1 MLKYLLALLFVFS
14 GTHCSAHAAPGNS
27 PAGHRFT
34 LQDHV
39 EKSTMIEKHFRHP
52 DTGMTVRLSTV
63 FWNDSESENWRAY
76 KEFTF
81 FEVQLRK
88 RGFVKD
94 YRPACEWAEVNQSS
108 PRHCSIEG
116 QVYSE
121 DDRGTVIVI
130 ECNGRTG
137 RQFDASR
144 ESSPGSAI
152 RFFDNESREILG
164 R

>member
-14 GTHCSAHAAPGNS
+14 GIHFSVHAAPGNS
-27 PAGHRFT
+27 PAGRHFT

-39 EKSTMIEKHFRHP
+39 EKSTPIEKHFRHP
-52 DTGMTVRLSTV
+52 ETGMTVRLSTV
-63 FWNDSESENWRAY
+63 FWNDSENENWRAY

-94 YRPACEWAEVNQSS
+94 YRPACEWAETNRSG
-108 PRHCSIEG
+108 PTHCSIEG
-116 QVYSE
+116 QVYNE

-130 ECNGRTG
+130 ECNGRAG
-137 RQFDASR
+137 RQFDANW
-144 ESSPGSAI
+144 EGSPGSAI
-152 RFFDNESREILG
+152 HFFDTERRNMLG